1 MCVFQ
6 DTMQLVPF
14 GVVQCTTCP
23 MALRSPATGKNLTF
37 YISQATLIT
46 YPPRLVPP
54 DLPDILNF
62 IQYHH
67 QLNRPSSKPE
77 VIFDSSKLF
86 YNLYLEISSK
96 SLWQVK
102 LSQTS
107 NTELRSHLSQEASW
121 HHHYPSQSFVGTP
134 SPSHMYYALRM
145 WRVSLSL
152 RVLQR

>member
-14 GVVQCTTCP
+14 GVVQCTTRP

-46 YPPRLVPP
+46 FYPTRLVPP
-54 DLPDILNF
+54 DLPGILNF

-67 QLNRPSSKPE
+67 HQLNHSSWKPG

-107 NTELRSHLSQEASW
+107 
-121 HHHYPSQSFVGTP
+121 FFFF
-134 SPSHMYYALRM
+134 
-145 WRVSLSL
+145 
-152 RVLQR
+152 